1 MLAIR
6 GIFDNG
12 KLILN
17 EKINI
22 SKPIEVIVTFI
33 EDIRE
38 KKNELINL
46 KQFSFT
52 ESQEILKDYSGSISD
67 AVIEER
73 NSEFR

>member
-73 NSEFR
+73 NSEF